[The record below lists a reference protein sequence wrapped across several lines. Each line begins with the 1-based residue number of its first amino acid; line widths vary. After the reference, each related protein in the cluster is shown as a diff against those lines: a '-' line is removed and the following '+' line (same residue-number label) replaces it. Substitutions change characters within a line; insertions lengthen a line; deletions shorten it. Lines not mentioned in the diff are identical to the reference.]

1 MPKTA
6 VTTDIQGKLILL
18 GTGTSVGVP
27 AIGCGCYVC
36 TSDNPKNNRTRCSV
50 VMGLEQG
57 NLLVDTGPDLR
68 HQLLREKIGLIHAVL
83 YTHEHADHI
92 FGMDDL
98 RLFQFYLGHS
108 VPIFCEARVE
118 QRLRQSFDYAFT
130 KREQTHRGS
139 IPQLSMNEITT
150 EPFQV
155 LDTEVVPIRLHHGP
169 RFKVLGFRV
178 GNIAYC
184 TDTNEIPPESLPLL
198 EGLDCLILDALRR
211 KPHATHFGLDEAIA
225 VAHQI
230 AAKRTV
236 FTHISHDLEHEQTN
250 AGLPDSM
257 ELGYDGMQ
265 IALS

>member
-1 MPKTA
+1 MK
-6 VTTDIQGKLILL
+6 VNSLQGHRVAKDSRYNGHSRETNPLRNRHKRC
-18 GTGTSVGVP
+18 VP
-27 AIGCGCYVC
+27 SIGCGCYVC

-155 LDTEVVPIRLHHGP
+155 LDTEVVPFHLPQIQHCRL
-169 RFKVLGFRV
+169 RMQFL
-178 GNIAYC
+178 
-184 TDTNEIPPESLPLL
+184 
-198 EGLDCLILDALRR
+198 
-211 KPHATHFGLDEAIA
+211 
-225 VAHQI
+225 HQ
-230 AAKRTV
+230 
-236 FTHISHDLEHEQTN
+236 
-250 AGLPDSM
+250 
-257 ELGYDGMQ
+257 
-265 IALS
+265 

>member
-1 MPKTA
+1 
-6 VTTDIQGKLILL
+6 
-18 GTGTSVGVP
+18 
-27 AIGCGCYVC
+27 
-36 TSDNPKNNRTRCSV
+36 
-50 VMGLEQG
+50 MGLEQG

-155 LDTEVVPIRLHHGP
+155 LDTEVVPIRLHHGRVLRSWFSRWKYCIAQTP
-169 RFKVLGFRV
+169 TRF
-178 GNIAYC
+178 
-184 TDTNEIPPESLPLL
+184 PESLPLL
-198 EGLDCLILDALRR
+198 EGLDCLILDALRGN
-211 KPHATHFGLDEAIA
+211 HATHFGLDEAIA

-250 AGLPDSM
+250 AGL
-257 ELGYDGMQ
+257 Q
-265 IALS
+265 IRWNLVMTGCKSR

>member
-27 AIGCGCYVC
+27 SIGADAMSA
-36 TSDNPKNNRTRCSV
+36 SDNPKNNRTLCSV
-50 VMGLEQG
+50 VMGLGQG
-57 NLLVDTGPDLR
+57 NLLVDTGPDLQ

-92 FGMDDL
+92 FSMDDL

-139 IPQLSMNEITT
+139 IPQLSMNE
-150 EPFQV
+150 F
-155 LDTEVVPIRLHHGP
+155 D
-169 RFKVLGFRV
+169 
-178 GNIAYC
+178 
-184 TDTNEIPPESLPLL
+184 
-198 EGLDCLILDALRR
+198 
-211 KPHATHFGLDEAIA
+211 
-225 VAHQI
+225 
-230 AAKRTV
+230 
-236 FTHISHDLEHEQTN
+236 
-250 AGLPDSM
+250 
-257 ELGYDGMQ
+257 
-265 IALS
+265 